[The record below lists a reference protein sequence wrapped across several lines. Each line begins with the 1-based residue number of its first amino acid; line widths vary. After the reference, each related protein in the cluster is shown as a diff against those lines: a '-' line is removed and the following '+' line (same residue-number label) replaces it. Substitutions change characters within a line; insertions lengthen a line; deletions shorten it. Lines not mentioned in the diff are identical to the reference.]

1 MGFQLPRL
9 KLFCLPAFLF
19 LAAAAFSQQTPNRPR
34 IVDRVDDSR
43 LVTLRGNTHP
53 LARPQFDQG
62 PAPDNLPINRMLLLL
77 SRSPEQ
83 QAALD
88 KFVEELHA
96 PESPNYRH
104 WLTPTEFGQ
113 RFGPADADI
122 QKVTGWLQQQGFS
135 GTRVAAGRSVI
146 EFSGSAAQLRSAFHT
161 AIHQYAVNGKEHW
174 ANSQDPKIPE
184 ALSPVVGGVV
194 SLNNFPRR
202 PLSHRVGVF
211 SRDQEGTIKP
221 EVTLTGS
228 SGTYYGVGPADFATI
243 YNSNPLLQAASNG
256 AGQTIAIIGRSN
268 VHLQDI
274 TDFRN
279 FFGLGAGNTSVVID
293 GPDPGIVKGDESES
307 VLDLEWANAVAPGAS
322 IVLVSA
328 QSTETTSG
336 IDLAALHV
344 IENDMAGVMSVSYG
358 ICEAHLGTAGNQYIQ
373 SLWEQAAAQGITVV
387 VATGDTG
394 SAGCDNQN
402 LEDVAQSGLAIN
414 GAAATAFN
422 VAVGGT
428 DFDDAGTQTSYWN
441 STNDPTTAGSARSY
455 IPETSWNQTCA
466 ASATAGNL
474 NVCPAM
480 PTTGPPPASL
490 NLLAG
495 SGGPSTCS
503 VSTSSGGT
511 IACQNGRPKP
521 SWQNGVGVPSDGVR
535 DIPDVSLFAAAGS
548 NSKSFYIVCQADE
561 LPIGFPSCQRS
572 STGSVYFLGEGGTSA
587 AAPSFAGIV
596 ALAEQK
602 TGVRLGNLNYLLYSL
617 AAGSGAS
624 CASSASPGS
633 SCVFN
638 DVIKGN
644 NSVPCQVGSANCSQG
659 SGAGTGVIVDAS
671 QTPVYAAGSGYD
683 LTTGLGSVNAANLVN
698 GIANAVHGFS
708 ATSTNLSLNGST
720 AALTAQHGDSIN
732 VGVSVTPAGS
742 GDVSLLGSSGGFDFG
757 TVSAGTANWA
767 STLFPGGTYAVKAHY
782 AGDSSHGASD
792 SSAISVTI
800 NPEPSQSFINLVTF
814 DAKVFLQS
822 FTGNSVNYGSN
833 YLLRVDVTDAA
844 GNVSSAQGV
853 SSKCSNRTASCPTG
867 TVTVSA
873 NGSPLDGGSLRLNSR
888 GFAEDQII
896 QLNAGTYTLGT
907 SYSGDASY
915 GASSGSSAVSILKA
929 PTTLT
934 GALAVLPP
942 YQYGTAYQ
950 IDAAL
955 ATTSSGAAPSG
966 TISFI
971 DNGAPAGTSVH
982 PVIRNPQ
989 PAGPNGYASL
999 TFQGFYATPTVGT
1012 HTVNAQF
1019 SGDPNYADSSSS
1031 SFSFTVG
1038 KADTRPQSYSVRP
1051 MNTIPTLPVTL
1062 YAQFFTNSQMAEP
1075 TGTITFYDNG
1085 NPIAGTVTY
1094 AGQDGSWNGGGGNFI
1109 ASYSGQLITTFTQ
1122 LGNHALGVTYAG
1134 DANYNPTTQNLG
1146 TLVVATK
1153 LPVNFNPVAAS
1164 MSPALVSYP
1173 TNLSASIF
1181 SPSPSGTPMPT
1192 GTFSFFD
1199 NGQPLSG
1206 TITYSNPGSNA
1217 LAATLPYTF
1226 TTTGAHSITASY
1238 SGDSN
1243 YASASSAQALSLSV
1257 IDKLPTFILG
1267 FGATGGIVNQPVVL
1281 SLNIDSNY
1289 VYNGPVMTGTVTFQD
1304 GNTPIPGTVTYA
1316 SQQGYMTA
1324 SVPYT
1329 FTTAGTHN
1337 IGVQYSG
1344 DSHYAPTSA
1353 TLTDTILGPLSVQ
1366 LLGGN
1371 TMTMSARG
1379 GAGFVNINV
1388 INTTSSAM
1396 SVNLS
1401 CVPDSTSA
1409 TCSVTSPFDV
1419 QANTT
1424 RGTTVNFNIPALT
1437 GSVYHA
1443 NPFTMTF
1450 VFAGVL
1456 AGLSF
1461 TSRKRNPAMLMM
1473 LVAVM
1478 AITLGSCG
1486 GGGGGGSSGNPGTGG
1501 GGSSGTP
1508 LSRTYKFTIT
1518 ATSGANTDTQVL
1530 TVTEQ

>member
-1 MGFQLPRL
+1 MVFQVPGWRL
-9 KLFCLPAFLF
+9 FYVPAFLG
-19 LAAAAFSQQTPNRPR
+19 LAVAAFSQQAANRTR
-34 IVDRVDDSR
+34 IVDRVDDTR
-43 LVTLRGNTHP
+43 LITLRGNTHP
-53 LARPQFDQG
+53 LARPQFDKG
-62 PAPDNLPINRMLLLL
+62 AAPDNLLMNRMLLLL

-88 KFVEELHA
+88 KFVEELHT

-113 RFGPADADI
+113 KFGPTDTDI
-122 QKVTGWLQQQGFS
+122 QKVIGWLQQQGFS
-135 GTRVAAGRSVI
+135 GTRLVAGKSVI
-146 EFSGSAAQLRSAFHT
+146 EFSGSAAQVHTAFHT
-161 AIHQYAVNGKEHW
+161 AIHKYVVNGKEHW

-184 ALSPVVGGVV
+184 ALAPVVTGVV
-194 SLNNFPRR
+194 SLNNFPRK
-202 PLSHRVGVF
+202 PLSHKVGVF
-211 SRDQEGTIKP
+211 SRDREGTIKP
-221 EVTLTGS
+221 EATVTNGS
-228 SGTYYGVGPADFATI
+228 GSYYGVGPADFATI
-243 YNSNPLLQAASNG
+243 YNTSPLLQAGNNG
-256 AGQTIAIIGRSN
+256 AGQTIAIVGRSN

-293 GPDPGIVKGDESES
+293 GPDPGIVEGDESES

-336 IDLAALHV
+336 IDLAALHI

-358 ICEAHLGTAGNQYIQ
+358 ICEAHLGTAGNLFIQ

-402 LEDVAQSGLAIN
+402 LEDIAQSGLGIN

-428 DFDDAGTQTSYWN
+428 DFDDAGTQSSYWN
-441 STNDPTTAGSARSY
+441 TTNDPTTAGSARSY
-455 IPETSWNQTCA
+455 IPETSWNQSCA

-480 PTTGPPPASL
+480 PATGPPPPSL

-503 VSTSSGGT
+503 VSIASGGT
-511 IACQNGRPKP
+511 MVCQNGRPKP
-521 SWQNGVGVPSDGVR
+521 NWQAGVGVPSDGVR

-548 NSKSFYIVCQADE
+548 NSKSFYIVCQADA
-561 LPIGFPSCQRS
+561 LPTGFPSCQRS
-572 STGSVYFLGEGGTSA
+572 STGSVYFLGDGGTSA

-602 TGVRLGNLNYLLYSL
+602 TGARLGNLNYLLYSL

-624 CASSASPGS
+624 CASSGSPGL
-633 SCVFN
+633 SCIFN

-644 NSVPCQVGSANCSQG
+644 NSVPCQAGSANCSQG
-659 SGAGTGVIVDAS
+659 SGTGTGVIVDAS
-671 QTPVYAAGSGYD
+671 QTPVYAAASGYD
-683 LTTGLGSVNAANLVN
+683 LTTGLGSVNAANLAN
-698 GIANAVHGFS
+698 GIANAVHSFTP
-708 ATSTNLSLNGST
+708 TSTNLSLNGST
-720 AALTAQHGDSIN
+720 AALTAQHGNSIN
-732 VGVSVTPAGS
+732 VAVNVTPAGS

-757 TVSAGTANWA
+757 TLSAGSANWT
-767 STLFPGGTYAVKAHY
+767 STLFPGGTYTVKAHY
-782 AGDSSHGASD
+782 AGDSNHGPSD
-792 SSAISVTI
+792 SNAISVTI

-814 DAKVFLQS
+814 DAKGVLQS
-822 FTGNSVNYGSN
+822 FTGNALNYGSN
-833 YLLRVDVTDAA
+833 YLLRADVTDA
-844 GNVSSAQGV
+844 GGSVSSAQGV
-853 SSKCSNRTASCPTG
+853 SSKCSNHTASCPTG
-867 TVTVSA
+867 MVTVTA
-873 NGSPLDGGSLRLNSR
+873 NGSPLDGGSLRLNSK

-896 QLNAGTYTLGT
+896 QLNAGTYTLGS
-907 SYSGDASY
+907 SYPGDASY
-915 GASSGSSAVSILKA
+915 GASSGSSTVNILQA

-950 IDAAL
+950 INADL

-971 DNGAPAGTSVH
+971 DNGAPAGNSVH
-982 PVIRNPQ
+982 TVIRNPQ

-999 TFQGFYATPTVGT
+999 SFQGYYATSILGA
-1012 HTVNAQF
+1012 HTVTAQF
-1019 SGDPNYADSSSS
+1019 SGDPNYANSSSS

-1038 KADTRPQSYSVRP
+1038 KADTRLQSYSVSP
-1051 MNTIPTLPVTL
+1051 LNTTPTLPVTL

-1085 NPIAGTVTY
+1085 TPIAGTVTY
-1094 AGQDGSWNGGGGNFI
+1094 AGQDGSWNGGAGNFI
-1109 ASYSGQLITTFTQ
+1109 AFYSGQLSTTFTQ
-1122 LGNHALGVTYAG
+1122 LGNHAISVTYAG

-1146 TLVVATK
+1146 TVVVATK
-1153 LPVNFNPVAAS
+1153 LPVNFNAFGSS
-1164 MSPALVSYP
+1164 MNPALVNYP
-1173 TNLSASIF
+1173 TNLNASVY
-1181 SPSPSGTPMPT
+1181 SPSSNGTPQPT
-1192 GTFSFFD
+1192 GIFTFFD
-1199 NGQPLSG
+1199 NGQALSG

-1217 LAATLPYTF
+1217 LAATMSYTF
-1226 TTTGAHSITASY
+1226 TTTGTHNITATY

-1243 YASASSAQALSLSV
+1243 YVSASPTQPLALSV
-1257 IDKLPTFILG
+1257 VDKLPTTISGLG
-1267 FGATGGIVNQPVVL
+1267 MSGGVMNQPVTL
-1281 SLNIDSNY
+1281 SLNVNSGYI
-1289 VYNGPVMTGTVTFQD
+1289 YNGPLMSGTVTFQD

-1329 FTTAGTHN
+1329 FTSPGTHN

-1344 DSHYAPTSA
+1344 DSHYAPAST
-1353 TLTDTILGPLSVQ
+1353 TLPDTILGPLSLQ
-1366 LLGGN
+1366 LLSGN
-1371 TMTMSARG
+1371 SMTMPSRG
-1379 GAGFVNINV
+1379 GAGSVNLNV

-1396 SVNLS
+1396 SVSLS

-1409 TCSVTSPFDV
+1409 TCSVTTPFDV

-1424 RGTTVNFNIPALT
+1424 RGTTVNFTIPALT
-1437 GSVYHA
+1437 SSAYHS
-1443 NPFTMTF
+1443 NPFNTTF
-1450 VFAGVL
+1450 VFATIL
-1456 AGLSF
+1456 LGLSF
-1461 TSRKRNPAMLMM
+1461 VSPSRKRNS
-1473 LVAVM
+1473 AVM
-1478 AITLGSCG
+1478 TLLIAIMAMTLGSCG
-1486 GGGGGGSSGNPGTGG
+1486 GGGGSSSNLGTSG
-1501 GGSSGTP
+1501 GGSSATA
-1508 LSRTYKFTIT
+1508 LSKTYKFTIT
-1518 ATSGANTDTQVL
+1518 GTSGGNSDTQVL
-1530 TVTEQ
+1530 TVTVQ